1 VTAAVCVLLMAA
13 SCLAGPYR
21 LPAPSPDD
29 DPASVLLLL
38 SENDG
43 ASSRPLFYP
52 MPGAPECPPR

>member
-1 VTAAVCVLLMAA
+1 VTAAVCVLLLAA
-13 SCLAGPYR
+13 SCLAGPHR

-38 SENDG
+38 TENDG

-52 MPGAPECPPR
+52 LAPPR

>member
-1 VTAAVCVLLMAA
+1 VTAAVCVLLLAA
-13 SCLAGPYR
+13 SCLAGPPR

-43 ASSRPLFYP
+43 ASSRPLHY
-52 MPGAPECPPR
+52 GPEGPR